1 MARMMT
7 RRTAAT
13 AMAAVA
19 LSAPRPV
26 GADGNVDVQLVL
38 AVDTSGSVNRE
49 RFELQRLGYVAAFR
63 TPAVLKTIR
72 SGQTGAAAITMTQWT
87 GPAQQVQVVPW
98 TRISNRDEISAF
110 ARAIEETPRRLYGGG
125 TSISGAID
133 HARTLFPSCPYPTIR
148 RTIDVSGDGATNR
161 GRASSAARDDAVAD
175 GITINGLPILA
186 LERDLDDHYREQV
199 IGGPGAFMVV
209 TETFENFAEAVR
221 RKLIQELAWWQT
233 SPPVTHV

>member
-7 RRTAAT
+7 RRTAAAT
-13 AMAAVA
+13 LASVV
-19 LSAPRPV
+19 LTPEVR
-26 GADGNVDVQLVL
+26 ADGNVDVQLVL

-63 TPAVLKTIR
+63 TAEVLKTIKR
-72 SGQTGAAAITMTQWT
+72 GQTGAVAITMTQWT
-87 GPAQQVQVVPW
+87 GPAQQAQVIPW
-98 TRISNRDEISAF
+98 SRISNEQEFAAF
-110 ARAIEETPRRLYGGG
+110 AKAIEDAPRRLFGGG

-133 HARTLFPSCPYPTIR
+133 HARTLFPACPYPSIR

-161 GRASSAARDDAVAD
+161 GRPSYAARDDAVAD
-175 GITINGLPILA
+175 GITINGLPIIA

-209 TETFENFAEAVR
+209 TETFENFGEAIR
-221 RKLIQELAWWQT
+221 RKLIQELAWWRAG
-233 SPPVTHV
+233 PEIVRV

>member
-7 RRTAAT
+7 RRVAA
-13 AMAAVA
+13 AALASAFVA
-19 LSAPRPV
+19 RDAR
-26 GADGNVDVQLVL
+26 ADGNVDVQLVL

-63 TPAVLKTIR
+63 TAEVLKTIKR
-72 SGQTGAAAITMTQWT
+72 GQTGAVAITMTQWT
-87 GPAQQVQVVPW
+87 GPAQQIQVIPW
-98 TRISNRDEISAF
+98 TRISSDLECASF
-110 ARAIEETPRRLYGGG
+110 AMAIEDMPRRLFGGG

-133 HARTLFPSCPYPTIR
+133 HARTLFASCPYPTIR

-161 GRASSAARDDAVAD
+161 GRPSYAARDDAIAD

-209 TETFENFAEAVR
+209 TETFESFGEAIR
-221 RKLIQELAWWQT
+221 RKLIQELA
-233 SPPVTHV
+233 